1 VFVITIVKVFA
12 IDLAELRQIYRV
24 LSVLGLGVMLLVT
37 SYLYHRTRMDEEV
50 AAGSQP
56 YV

>member
-1 VFVITIVKVFA
+1 V

-37 SYLYHRTRMDEEV
+37 SYLYHRTRMGEEV
-50 AAGSQP
+50 AAGRQR